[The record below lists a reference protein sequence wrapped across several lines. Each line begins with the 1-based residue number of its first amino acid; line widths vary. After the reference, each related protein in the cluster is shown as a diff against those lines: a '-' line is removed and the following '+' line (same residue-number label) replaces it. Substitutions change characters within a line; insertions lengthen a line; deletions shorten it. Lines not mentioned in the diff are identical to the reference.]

1 MGRLDSEL
9 IRLTVPDTSP
19 AAQTHVGVEHE
30 YRVLR
35 DDRTADFRALVHSL
49 ALDGRRL
56 DPGDA
61 NAYRCT
67 WGGQITCDEAE
78 AEVVTPP
85 EPAVPGF
92 APTLIEWSTVG
103 RRHLESSLD
112 PAHSLRGYS
121 THLNVSTPRALEER
135 ACRLATR
142 TFAPALMLMLDGP
155 TSHGVAIRPR
165 SGRAELCGE
174 FADGDRLAAA
184 AIFWT
189 GSVLAATAAIAGDFS
204 MHFSVQRA
212 QLPPPIAAN
221 VVPDVERY
229 GWVLYRNAFGF
240 DLYAQGRGAAFERSM
255 GGTIS
260 AQAHLDLAWEAA
272 RAALDGVASPEE
284 FALVDRIVIGDLPL
298 GIEGPLPAMS
308 SLHKFNRTP
317 RRPMFGEVL
326 APMSRGSHEV
336 RAVVATWDHTVF
348 RLGDGSNEANCVFA
362 CIPRAHLPRF
372 LDGLADGRLG
382 PVINAALD
390 AAPIERVLDEWSQT
404 AQPGF
409 YGGMRAAH
417 LAAPERHPLA
427 DPADEPALM
436 RAAALTPLAAS
447 ESGSGTTQLQGA
459 LNTELERDPD
469 RPGKWRVREYA
480 TGTNFPWWA
489 WALLVVLFAFGAG
502 VAVGYLTGKSETVTE
517 PSTTTEAEVTTS
529 TAPPATTMVVTNPEI
544 TEACVFTDHFPEAT
558 DYPGVAIGTP
568 SIIVVDLV
576 LRGVAP
582 GTELNVLTARP
593 RILQGNGIVGDDGRV
608 RVVLGISSYGTY
620 EIVGVTLG
628 DGTRLPFG
636 PMPSMHVVNDGEGAC

>member
-1 MGRLDSEL
+1 MGRLDREL
-9 IRLTVPDTSP
+9 ARLTTPDASP
-19 AAQTHVGVEHE
+19 TAQTLVGVEHE

-35 DDRTADFRALVHSL
+35 DDRTADFRALVHDL

-56 DPGDA
+56 DPGDT

-103 RRHLESSLD
+103 RRHLESRLD

-165 SGRAELCGE
+165 PGRAELCGE

-184 AIFWT
+184 SIFWT

-204 MHFSVQRA
+204 MQRA

-221 VVPDVERY
+221 VAPDVERY
-229 GWVLYRNAFGF
+229 GWVLYRHAFGF
-240 DLYAQGRGAAFERSM
+240 DLYAQGRNAVFERSA

-260 AQAHLDLAWEAA
+260 VQGHLDLAWEAA

-284 FALVDRIVIGDLPL
+284 LALVDRIVIGDLPL
-298 GIEGPLPAMS
+298 GIEGPLPTMS
-308 SLHKFNRTP
+308 SLHQLNRTT
-317 RRPMFGEVL
+317 RRPLFGEVL
-326 APMSRGSHEV
+326 TPTSRGSHEV

-348 RLGDGSNEANCVFA
+348 RLGGSGVDSGNEARAVFA

-382 PVINAALD
+382 PVISAALD

-409 YGGMRAAH
+409 YGSLRAAR

-436 RAAALTPLAAS
+436 RAAALTLSDAS
-447 ESGSGTTQLQGA
+447 EGTLI
-459 LNTELERDPD
+459 TELVPDPD
-469 RPGKWRVREYA
+469 RPGKWRVPDAA
-480 TGTNFPWWA
+480 TGTSFPWWG
-489 WALLVVLFAFGAG
+489 WAVLVVLLAFGAG
-502 VAVGYLTGKSETVTE
+502 VAIGYLTGGSETVTE
-517 PSTTTEAEVTTS
+517 PSTMTEAEVTTS
-529 TAPPATTMVVTNPEI
+529 TTPPTTTVVIADPEI
-544 TEACVFTDHFPEAT
+544 TEACVFTDHFPKAA
-558 DYPGVAIGTP
+558 DYPGVAVDT

-576 LRGVAP
+576 VRGVAP
-582 GTELNVLTARP
+582 GTELNVLIARP
-593 RILQGNGIVGDDGRV
+593 RILQGTGIVGDDGRV
-608 RVVLGISSYGTY
+608 RVVIGISSYGTY

-636 PMPSMHVVNDGEGAC
+636 PMPSVHVVNDANGAC